1 MRRGQRGEGD
11 LWRRLLG
18 SWQRR
23 YLLPSLLIKRHRG
36 GLRRGTAEPRRSHPV
51 LDVTAPLPKPFRF
64 SGPSSPS
71 FLPRSL
77 FARRQIQ
84 EMATLPKHPGGGC
97 RAGRQGR

>member
-23 YLLPSLLIKRHRG
+23 YLLPGLLIKRLQ
-36 GLRRGTAEPRRSHPV
+36 GLRTQCRIVST
-51 LDVTAPLPKPFRF
+51 PLPKPFRL

-84 EMATLPKHPGGGC
+84 EMATLLKHPSGGC
-97 RAGRQGR
+97 WAGRQGC